1 MKVFETG
8 YPLGWLS
15 PDGQLFECGYTKHFE
30 TAEEIVKTLTTE
42 KIFLPDEYLLGH
54 GWVHLTEISVINLTE
69 MFITGYG
76 WAILFPYS
84 DKLSIDQHN
93 FLKPYVEEYKNF
105 LAEGFTTN
113 LKYEY
118 PDLFPEFYED
128 FI

>member
-15 PDGQLFECGYTKHFE
+15 PDGQLFECGYTEHLE
-30 TAEEIVKTLTTE
+30 AAEEIVKTLTTE
-42 KIFLPDEYLLGH
+42 KISLPDEYLLGH
-54 GWVHLTEISVINLTE
+54 GWVHLTE
-69 MFITGYG
+69 MFMIDYG

-84 DKLSIDQHN
+84 NRLSIDQHN
-93 FLKPYVEEYKNF
+93 FLKPYVEKYKNF
-105 LAEGFTTN
+105 LAKDFTID